1 MKIVII
7 IPTYNERDNIGRM
20 IEILETEIFPKI
32 KKHKL
37 EILVVDDTSPDET
50 YEVVERK
57 MKDYKNLHLLLN
69 PEKIGLGGA
78 YIKGFKHALSKLSPD
93 YVIEMDSD
101 FQHDPNDLPKMI
113 KAIEQGGE
121 YVIGAR
127 FIKGGS
133 IPKDWG
139 FKRIFL
145 SRGGNIF
152 SRLMLGLIS
161 VHDITS
167 GFKATKVKGVLDKM
181 ELENIL
187 SKSYAYKIH
196 MLYMASRL
204 KAKIVEVP
212 ITFANR
218 EKGWSKM
225 EGEDFKESLRVI
237 LRLRFPWL
245 KSWLS

>member
-1 MKIVII
+1 MKIVVI
-7 IPTYNERDNIGRM
+7 IPTYNERENIGRM

-32 KKHKL
+32 RKHKM
-37 EILVVDDTSPDET
+37 EILVVDDTSPDKT
-50 YEVVERK
+50 YEVVWK
-57 MKDYKNLHLLLN
+57 KIKNYQNLHLLLN
-69 PEKIGLGGA
+69 PEKAGLGGA
-78 YIKGFKHALSKLSPD
+78 YIRGFKYATEKLKPD
-93 YVIEMDSD
+93 FVIEMDSD
-101 FQHDPNDLPKMI
+101 FQHDPADLPKMI

-121 YVIGAR
+121 YVVGTR

-139 FKRIFL
+139 FKRILL
-145 SRGGNIF
+145 SRGGNLF

-167 GFKATKVKGVLDKM
+167 GFKATKVRGVLDKM

-196 MLYMASRL
+196 MLYLASRL

-212 ITFANR
+212 IAFANR

-225 EGEDFKESLRVI
+225 EGEDFKESLRVV
-237 LRLRFPWL
+237 LNLRFPWL